1 LQIFNRRLLP
11 PVLFM
16 SRIPDVIVVGAG
28 AAGLAASIQ
37 LARYGFSVTILEA
50 RERIG
55 GRMFMHRDPAF
66 QSPIA
71 MGAEFIHGLPPE
83 IWEPLNS
90 RHVLI
95 KEVTGDLWCF
105 QNGELSTCDF
115 FSEVDDILKKMDA
128 NSPDESF
135 LSFLERC
142 FPESKSN
149 PKLSDAKRRAL
160 SYVKGFNAADP
171 ARVGVHW
178 LVQAMKAEEKIQG
191 DRAFRSENGY
201 EDLLDYFRQEIKE
214 TGVVVQNKTIVDS
227 VSWSPGRVEIEAHK
241 DNEACKFSASCVL
254 ITLPLGVMKTAIAD
268 EGAVRI
274 APPLPRTK
282 LEALQKLEMG
292 KVIRVVLRF
301 RERFWDRISPPAQSS
316 KNLSTMSFLLS
327 EDEWFPTWWTTMP
340 DKLPIITGWAP
351 FDCAERLSGQSR
363 SFVTEHALQ
372 TLGNLL
378 HVKADKLAT
387 LLEVAYFHD
396 WQSDPFSRG
405 AYSYGAVCSD
415 GAQEALASPLENTL
429 FFAGEATDTGGH
441 NGTVHGAIASGR
453 RAAKEILATVGTH
466 TTQ

>member
-1 LQIFNRRLLP
+1 LP

-16 SRIPDVIVVGAG
+16 SKIPNVIVVGAG
-28 AAGLAASIQ
+28 AAGLSASTR
-37 LARYGFSVTILEA
+37 LARSGISVTILEA

-55 GRMFMHRDPAF
+55 GRIFMHRDPASH
-66 QSPIA
+66 SPMA
-71 MGAEFIHGLPPE
+71 MGAEFIHGLPRE
-83 IWEPLNS
+83 IWEPLES

-95 KEVTGDLWCF
+95 KEVAGDLWCF
-105 QNGELSTCDF
+105 QDGELSTCDF

-142 FPESKSN
+142 FPESRSN

-171 ARVGVHW
+171 GRVGVHW
-178 LVQAMKAEEKIQG
+178 LVQGMKAEEKIEG
-191 DRAFRSENGY
+191 DRAFHSENGY

-214 TGVVVQNKTIVDS
+214 TGVVVQNNTIVDS
-227 VSWSPGRVEIEAHK
+227 VSWSPGRVVIEAHK
-241 DNEACKFSASCVL
+241 DNEACKFSASRVL
-254 ITLPLGVMKTAIAD
+254 ITLPLGVMKSAIAGED
-268 EGAVRI
+268 AVRFS
-274 APPLPRTK
+274 PPLPRTK

-301 RERFWDRISPPAQSS
+301 RERFWDRISPPSQSS
-316 KNLSTMSFLLS
+316 RNLSLSTMSFLLS

-351 FDCAERLSGQSR
+351 FDCAERLSGQSQ
-363 SFVTEHALQ
+363 SFVTKHALQ

-378 HVKADKLAT
+378 HVNADKLAT

-396 WQSDPFSRG
+396 WQSDSFSRG
-405 AYSYGAVCSD
+405 AYSYGAAGSD

-453 RAAKEILATVGTH
+453 RAAKEIMATVGTN
-466 TTQ
+466 TTR

>member
-1 LQIFNRRLLP
+1 
-11 PVLFM
+11 M
-16 SRIPDVIVVGAG
+16 SKIPDVIVVGAG
-28 AAGLAASIQ
+28 AAGLAASTQ
-37 LARYGFSVTILEA
+37 LARSGLSVTILEA
-50 RERIG
+50 RDRIG
-55 GRMFMHRDPAF
+55 GRVFMHRDPAF
-66 QSPIA
+66 QFPIA

-83 IWEPLNS
+83 IWEPLRS

-95 KEVTGDLWCF
+95 KEATGDSWCSE
-105 QNGELSTCDF
+105 NGELSTCDF

-128 NSPDESF
+128 NSTDESF
-135 LSFLERC
+135 VSFLERS
-142 FPESKSN
+142 FPQSKN
-149 PKLSDAKRRAL
+149 NQKLSEAKRRAL

-171 ARVGVHW
+171 DRVGVHW
-178 LVQAMKAEEKIQG
+178 LVQGMKAEEKIQG

-201 EDLLDYFRQEIKE
+201 EDLLDYFRKEIKE
-214 TGVVVQNKTIVDS
+214 TGVVVQNRTKVNS
-227 VSWSPGRVEIEAHK
+227 VSWSPGRVQIEAHK
-241 DNEACKFSASCVL
+241 DNEACKFSASRVL
-254 ITLPLGVMKTAIAD
+254 ITLPLGVMKAAAAD

-301 RERFWDRISPPAQSS
+301 RERFWDRISPPAQPS
-316 KNLSTMSFLLS
+316 KNLSLSTMSFLLS

-340 DKLPIITGWAP
+340 VKLPIITGWAP
-351 FDCAERLSGQSR
+351 FDCAERLSGQTH

-387 LLEVAYFHD
+387 LLEAAYFHD

-405 AYSYGAVCSD
+405 AYSYGAVGSD

-441 NGTVHGAIASGR
+441 NGTVHGAIASGH
-453 RAAKEILATVGTH
+453 RAAKEILATIGAH